1 MGTSEEQEGVFEYET
16 KPAQLEDEDEVE
28 LDIEREDL
36 EDDNT
41 ELDEPF
47 EYSAEN
53 LGEFVN
59 ELKNQQ
65 DNPLAQT
72 EKSEEIITKF
82 LSNVSS
88 SKNPRHSI
96 VQ

>member
-1 MGTSEEQEGVFEYET
+1 M
-16 KPAQLEDEDEVE
+16 EDEDEVE

-59 ELKNQQ
+59 ELKNQ
-65 DNPLAQT
+65 
-72 EKSEEIITKF
+72 
-82 LSNVSS
+82 
-88 SKNPRHSI
+88 
-96 VQ
+96 